1 MNTVIITDKMLHGGM
16 AAGKID
22 GKTIFVEGALPQEE
36 VSVHIVHEKKDYST
50 ASIDAILTP
59 SPHRIEPVCPLY
71 GICGGCNMMHADD
84 AYQQIL
90 RVSILENAFKR
101 EGLEFPIELV
111 SGKTLGYR
119 NRYQFESNGLK
130 GAKSSTIVPIPHC
143 PVADK
148 TVNNFLCSE
157 KIPGKVK
164 VFGSSSII
172 NADKGYVFA
181 HEVEKIIKEPQMLR
195 GKKIKSG
202 GKRKIYEGT
211 TIQETQE
218 VKILLQGKEIVFNVL
233 GFFQS
238 NIEML
243 EKTAQLIRTHLPNG
257 LNVLDM
263 YGGAGTLSSL
273 CAEKAKHV
281 TLVEHNR
288 DAVVYAEKNLASL
301 PHSSWGLSGSQWIKT
316 AVQKKFEA
324 VIIDPPR
331 SGMEKDV
338 REYLAHSSIPII
350 LSLSCDP
357 VTQARDC
364 AVLVKNGYTI
374 EKLYALDY
382 YPQTSHIES
391 LAICIKN

>member
-1 MNTVIITDKMLHGGM
+1 
-16 AAGKID
+16 
-22 GKTIFVEGALPQEE
+22 
-36 VSVHIVHEKKDYST
+36 
-50 ASIDAILTP
+50 
-59 SPHRIEPVCPLY
+59 
-71 GICGGCNMMHADD
+71 
-84 AYQQIL
+84 
-90 RVSILENAFKR
+90 
-101 EGLEFPIELV
+101 
-111 SGKTLGYR
+111 
-119 NRYQFESNGLK
+119 
-130 GAKSSTIVPIPHC
+130 
-143 PVADK
+143 
-148 TVNNFLCSE
+148 
-157 KIPGKVK
+157 
-164 VFGSSSII
+164 
-172 NADKGYVFA
+172 
-181 HEVEKIIKEPQMLR
+181 
-195 GKKIKSG
+195 
-202 GKRKIYEGT
+202 
-211 TIQETQE
+211 
-218 VKILLQGKEIVFNVL
+218 
-233 GFFQS
+233 
-238 NIEML
+238 ML